1 MRWSEF
7 FIKTQRYPPAD
18 EESANAKL
26 LAQGGF
32 IGKLASGIY
41 TFLPLGWR
49 VLNKIENIVREEMSL
64 AGGAELLMPSLH
76 PKEIW
81 TVTGRWDSL
90 DILFRL
96 KTNSGSEYAL
106 GPTHEEVL
114 YALLAHHVKSYKD
127 LPFSLYQIQ
136 TKFRNEP
143 RAKSGLLR
151 GREFRMKDLYSFHES
166 DEDRDLYYETI
177 KKTYIKIFSRLGLNA
192 ILTEAPG
199 GTFSERSHEFQV
211 IAEAGEDTIY
221 YCVKCNLAVNKEI
234 AAGDSTCRKCGGAT
248 EEAKAI
254 EVGNIFPLKEKYAR
268 DFNLVFK
275 NKSGAN
281 QLVSAG
287 CYGLGTS
294 RVMGAIV
301 EVAHDE
307 QGIIWPENIAPF
319 KAELITLGSNGSAN
333 VSKEGERIYKK
344 MLANGIDVLYDDR
357 REAGA
362 GEKFKDADLI
372 GVPRRVVISAET
384 MKKKKLEIKKRNGKK
399 MELVS
404 EEKLFKTLGAK
415 K

>member
-1 MRWSEF
+1 MRFSDF
-7 FIKTQRYPPAD
+7 FVKTQRHPPAD
-18 EESANAKL
+18 EESINAKL

-32 IGKLASGIY
+32 IAKLASGIY
-41 TFLPLGWR
+41 TFLPLGWL
-49 VLNKIENIVREEMSL
+49 VLNKIENIVREEMNR
-64 AGGAELLMPSLH
+64 AGGSELLMPALH

-90 DILFRL
+90 DVLFRL

-114 YALLAHHVKSYKD
+114 YGLLKHYVKSYKE
-127 LPFSLYQIQ
+127 LPLSLYQIQ

-151 GREFRMKDLYSFHES
+151 GREFRMKDLYSFHEN
-166 DEDRDLYYETI
+166 DDDRDRYYEVI
-177 KKTYIKIFSRLGLNA
+177 KKAYLKIFSRLGLKA
-192 ILTEAPG
+192 ILTQAPG

-221 YCVKCNLAVNKEI
+221 YCVKCNLAINKEI
-234 AAGDSTCRKCGGAT
+234 AAGEARCQKCGGDSA
-248 EEAKAI
+248 EKKAI

-275 NKSGAN
+275 NKSGES
-281 QLVSAG
+281 QIVSAG

-294 RVMGAIV
+294 RVMGAVV
-301 EVAHDE
+301 EVGHDE
-307 QGIIWPENIAPF
+307 KGIIWPENIAPF
-319 KAELITLGSNGSAN
+319 EVELVALGADRGSGAQ
-333 VSKEGERIYKK
+333 KEGERIYKK
-344 MLANGIDVLYDDR
+344 LLASGVDVLYDDR
-357 REAGA
+357 REASA

-372 GVPRRVVISAET
+372 GVPLRVLISAET
-384 MKKKKLEIKKRNGKK
+384 IKKKKLEIKKRDGPK
-399 MELVS
+399 MELIS
-404 EEKLFKTLGAK
+404 EEKLFKMLKAK